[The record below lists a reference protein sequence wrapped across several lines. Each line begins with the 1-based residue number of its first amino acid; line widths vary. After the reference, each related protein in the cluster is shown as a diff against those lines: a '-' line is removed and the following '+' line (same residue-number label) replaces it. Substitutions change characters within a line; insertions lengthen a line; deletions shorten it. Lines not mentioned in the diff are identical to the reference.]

1 MAEAPP
7 AWILGLPDHGYNFT
21 KGYQYRAKGALDPRN
36 VKLPQP
42 FIVAVTGAGRGI
54 GASIAKAYAHAGA
67 SGIAITCRT
76 LTDLQHVAE
85 EIHQINPQAK
95 VVYQVSDVRKE
106 SDLASFASKV
116 HESFGGRLD
125 VAVINAGVVPK
136 FLLVDD
142 GKTKRNRWPQSLV
155 EDTSDDFLRVW
166 NTNFT
171 GAYLASRAFLPL
183 VRDTKDGAQALLFT
197 SSSSS
202 LFETGEVTPLSY
214 DLSKL
219 SVNRLA
225 EFIHHAHH
233 KEGIVTYAFHPGGI
247 KTPMTTEYPR
257 EWDASK

>member
-42 FIVAVTGAGRGI
+42 FIVAVTGAGTGI

-95 VVYQVSDVRKE
+95 VVYQVSDVW
-106 SDLASFASKV
+106 SPTLL
-116 HESFGGRLD
+116 RLR
-125 VAVINAGVVPK
+125 PK
-136 FLLVDD
+136 STSPLVDASTLPSSMPVWYPSSSWSTM
-142 GKTKRNRWPQSLV
+142 GRQSA
-155 EDTSDDFLRVW
+155 TGGPRASWRTRATISCGW

-233 KEGIVTYAFHPGGI
+233 KEGIVTYAFHPGRI